1 MLTLT
6 ALYVAAVVLL
16 AGVVQTITGFGFAL
30 VAAPLLTLAITAKEA
45 VLFILFIG
53 IVVKGYA
60 IAKTWH
66 EGKFAR
72 ILLLFAASAAGAL
85 PGAYVLRTV
94 SDDALKILIGLA
106 LMAATL
112 AMYSEYTVHIRR
124 HRLAQ
129 SLVGLASG
137 FLGATTSLSGP
148 PVVLYMINEG
158 QDKTTIRADLAR
170 YFFLGNATTLVIAG
184 FTGTSLTGEL
194 VWYAAASLPAV
205 VLGWWLGQ
213 KIFLHVD
220 AGLFRRIALAVIS
233 LSGLVTLGAGLWPLV
248 RGLLGHG

>member
-1 MLTLT
+1 MLTIT

-53 IVVKGYA
+53 IIVKGYA
-60 IAKTWH
+60 ITKTWR
-66 EGKFAR
+66 EGAFAR
-72 ILLLFAASAAGAL
+72 ILLLFAASVAGAL

-112 AMYSEYTVHIRR
+112 AMYANHTVIIRR

-158 QDKTTIRADLAR
+158 QDKITMRADLAR
-170 YFFLGNATTLVIAG
+170 YFFLGNAMTLVIAG
-184 FTGTSLTGEL
+184 LTGTSLTGEL
-194 VWYAAASLPAV
+194 VWYAVASLPAV
-205 VLGWWLGQ
+205 GLGWWLGQ
-213 KIFLHVD
+213 KIFLRVD

-233 LSGLVTLGAGLWPLV
+233 VSGLVTLGAGLWS
-248 RGLLGHG
+248 LLAVGH